1 MRNLELLELSDC
13 AALSGVVKALFKGL
27 DLALLC
33 FAFRAELDGELLKA
47 LDGLLLIFLLR

>member
-13 AALSGVVKALFKGL
+13 AALSGVVKALFESL

-47 LDGLLLIFLLR
+47 LNRLLLIFLLR